1 MNSFIFFQN
10 TFDPK
15 SFSIP
20 MLSFLFLLQFAACN
34 NENESLDPKESTE
47 QLSEEAEAQKPGI
60 GTARDISSFDLVAE
74 MGVGWNSG
82 NSFDVESKD
91 KTYWGNPITS
101 KAMIDEV
108 KAMGF
113 STLRIPITWVQIKLK
128 WTLYN
133 KIPIISQK

>member
-1 MNSFIFFQN
+1 MNPFIFHQN

-15 SFSIP
+15 SFAIP
-20 MLSFLFLLQFAACN
+20 MLSLLFLVQLAACN

-47 QLSEEAEAQKPGI
+47 QISEEAEAQKPGI

-74 MGVGWNSG
+74 MVVGWNSG

-91 KTYWGNPITS
+91 KTYWGNPIPS

-113 STLRIPITWVQIKLK
+113 STLRIPIT
-128 WTLYN
+128 
-133 KIPIISQK
+133 